1 MEVKISI
8 RIRRGKAKTKPT
20 AEKER
25 INGQITAPMVR
36 LIDAEGKQVGIVSL
50 QEALKEAK
58 KANLDLV
65 EIAPKAN
72 PPVCKIIDF
81 GQYYYQKE
89 RKMREARKNQHIV
102 QTKEIKFGPNTDEHD
117 FNFKIKNA
125 LKFLKQK
132 NKVKF
137 TVRFKGRQ
145 YAHKELGFVLL
156 EKIKNKL
163 EDLIEIDSPPKNEG
177 RTISMTVSATKEFEK
192 IYEKRKEELFN

>member
-1 MEVKISI
+1 MKISI

-20 AEKER
+20 VEKER
-25 INGQITAPMVR
+25 INGQITAQMVR
-36 LIDAEGKQVGIVSL
+36 LIGADGKQAGIVSL
-50 QEALKEAK
+50 QEALREAQ

-65 EIAPKAN
+65 EIAPNAN

-81 GQYYYQKE
+81 GQYHYQKE

-102 QTKEIKFGPNTDEHD
+102 QIKEIKFGPNTDEHD
-117 FNFKIKNA
+117 FKFKLKNA

-145 YAHKELGFVLL
+145 LAHKELGYELL
-156 EKIKNKL
+156 DKIKEKL
-163 EDLIEIDSPPKNEG
+163 DGLIEVDSPTKNEG
-177 RTISMTVSATKEFEK
+177 RTISMIVSSTKDFEK
-192 IYEKRKEELFN
+192 LYEKRKEELFD